1 MTDADQPRE
10 ISRRTITMV
19 GAWSVPTI
27 ALAAMAPSAAASGSN
42 LPTFTIE
49 AVGPTP
55 GDAVTFWVVTIQNTS
70 RIDIPA
76 EDLRLVV
83 PKGTEYRIANNSTDA
98 WIKVDSGTSF
108 VYTHRAGVYSGASA
122 TSLTFEFKRFPPDST
137 GSPTVTIT
145 AIASGFQSASSALV
159 VPY

>member
-10 ISRRTITMV
+10 ISRRTITIV

-27 ALAAMAPSAAASGSN
+27 ALAVMAPSAAASGSD
-42 LPTFTIE
+42 LPELAIE
-49 AVGPTP
+49 AVGPTR
-55 GDAVTFWVVTIQNTS
+55 GDAVTFWTVTIRNTS
-70 RIDIPA
+70 RIDIPDG
-76 EDLRLVV
+76 DLRLVV

-98 WIKVDSGTSF
+98 WIKVDPGTSF
-108 VYTHRAGVYSGASA
+108 VYTHRAGVYGGAAA

-145 AIASGFQSASSALV
+145 AMASGFRSASSALV
-159 VPY
+159 IPY